1 MSAPKCFPIAIK
13 AKVCDF
19 SIQKHTFPF
28 IPMKSSMRQYAPA
41 LALFFCAL
49 AAQGQEPRLRPPPA
63 GKSGMSGAPVTIS
76 ADRMEGYANQ
86 ETSASG
92 NAELRQD
99 NVSINADRLLYLYAT
114 DEVQASGSVRLAR
127 DGDRM
132 NGTGLRLRVHD
143 NIGQFDHADYE
154 FSRPGRSGFAPVR
167 VRGTAD
173 VIKLEGKDRYHLE
186 NATLTTCKP
195 GNNDWY
201 MQVGEL
207 DLDMTRNLGV
217 ARRGK
222 LVFKDMPIVY
232 VPWVDFPLHDQ
243 RKTGFVPPTIGSTG
257 KSGVEVSAPYYV
269 NLAPNRDLTI
279 VPRELSK
286 RGLQLAAQFR
296 YVGLD
301 YNGNASFEYLANDRV
316 ANINRFATIIQHN
329 QIFSSNLTGYVNINK
344 VSDDNYFR
352 DLSSRINITSQTTL
366 PRDGMLTYNGGW
378 WVATARA
385 QRFQTLQDP
394 TNPIPVIE
402 PYGRVPQF
410 TLNATRQS
418 VGGVDLA
425 LASEFVKFNHSTDV
439 IGSRLTF
446 YPSASLPLMVPGA
459 YLTPKLGF
467 HDTSYS
473 LERTPVDTPGT
484 IHRAL
489 PIASVDSGLTFERDT
504 EFIGQRFRQTLEPR
518 LYYLYVPFRDQ
529 SKIPLFD
536 TGLADFNYATIFSEN
551 LFSGGDRIA
560 DANQLTV
567 ATTTRLLSPTNG
579 QEVLKATVGQ
589 RYYFQNQQVALD
601 NVTPTRTDKTSD
613 FLAALSGH
621 VSRYWTLDSAL
632 QYNPHRNF
640 FDRLGIAARF
650 QPETGK
656 ALNLGYRFTRDS
668 LNQVDV
674 SAQWPLGGGWYGVGR
689 YNYSMRDNRLV
700 ESLGGFE
707 YNAGCWIGR
716 IVLQRF
722 ATATGSYSSGV
733 FVQLELNG
741 FSRIGSNPLETLKR
755 NIPGYG
761 RLNQTRPDSRPFDFY
776 E

>member
-1 MSAPKCFPIAIK
+1 
-13 AKVCDF
+13 
-19 SIQKHTFPF
+19 
-28 IPMKSSMRQYAPA
+28 MKSSMRQYAPA

-154 FSRPGRSGFAPVR
+154 FSRPDRSGFAPVR
-167 VRGTAD
+167 ARGTAE

-186 NATLTTCKP
+186 NATFTTCKP
-195 GNNDWY
+195 GNDDWY
-201 MQVGEL
+201 LQVGEL
-207 DLDMTRNLGV
+207 DLDMTRDLGV

-222 LVFKDMPIVY
+222 LVFKDTPLVY
-232 VPWVDFPLHDQ
+232 LPWVDFPLHNQ
-243 RKTGFVPPTIGSTG
+243 RKTGFLPPTIGSTG
-257 KSGVEVSAPYYV
+257 KSGVEVSTPFYV

-286 RGLQLAAQFR
+286 RGLQLAAQLR

-301 YNGNASFEYLANDRV
+301 YEGNVSFEHLSNDRV
-316 ANINRFATIIQHN
+316 RNISRFATTIQHN
-329 QIFSSNLTGYVNINK
+329 QRFSSNLNGYLNINK

-378 WVATARA
+378 WVATVRA
-385 QRFQTLQDP
+385 ERFQTLQDP
-394 TNPIPVIE
+394 ANPVIE
-402 PYGRVPQF
+402 PYGRVPQV
-410 TLNATRQS
+410 TLNATPQY

-425 LASEFVKFNHSTDV
+425 LNSEFVKFYHPTNV

-467 HDTSYS
+467 HSTGYS
-473 LERTPVDTPGT
+473 LARNPADTPET
-484 IHRAL
+484 VHRTL
-489 PIASVDSGLTFERDT
+489 PVASVDSGLTFERDT
-504 EFIGQRFRQTLEPR
+504 DFIGQRFRQTLEPR

-567 ATTTRLLSPTNG
+567 AATTRLVSPTSG

-621 VSRYWTLDSAL
+621 ISPYWTLDSAL

-650 QPETGK
+650 QPETAK
-656 ALNLGYRFTRDS
+656 TLNLGYRFTRDS

-689 YNYSMRDNRLV
+689 YNYSLRDNRLV

-716 IVLQRF
+716 IVLHRF
-722 ATATGSYSSGV
+722 ATATGSFSSGV

-761 RLNQTRPDSRPFDFY
+761 RLNQTRSDSRPFDFY